1 MRKDK
6 WGAVAAVLAIGV
18 LAGCSSTAD
27 KGGDAAKG
35 ASPSASAPANA
46 AKADEKTKADEKA
59 KADKAD
65 AWKKGTRIGA
75 AGTACELPVS
85 FDVAK
90 AWKPKGLSADDG
102 ELLGKLMGRTSVRGA
117 CEIDAK
123 PAGNIGFIRV
133 WVADGAE
140 KSPRQVL
147 EAFTAEER
155 GVDKKEISDIKVGG
169 LSAAEVAYTVKSPIR
184 DEPQQERA
192 FAVVTPKGATVVHL
206 GGFDNTE
213 HKEMLPA
220 YELAKKSL
228 TPVS

>member
-6 WGAVAAVLAIGV
+6 WGAVSVVLAIGV

-35 ASPSASAPANA
+35 ASPSVAASAPANA
-46 AKADEKTKADEKA
+46 AKGDEKA

-102 ELLGKLMGRTSVRGA
+102 ELLAQLMGRTSVRGA

-133 WVADGAE
+133 WTADGTK

-147 EAFTAEER
+147 EAFTAEEK

-169 LSAAEVAYTVKSPIR
+169 LPAAEVSYTSKSPIR

-220 YELAKKSL
+220 YELAKK
-228 TPVS
+228 TVAPVS